1 MNTPAF
7 FTAAVRTVTFLVLV
21 TFTGFWSLPAGHAAT
36 ASPPERM
43 AYQGFLTDTDGV
55 PLGAETPMAYTV
67 VFRMFPV
74 PTGGSEIWSEQQT
87 VTVDKGYFSILLGEG
102 TEVTAGKHGPLSTI
116 FSSNNASDRHVEMT
130 VIGLGSPP
138 SNVTILPRL
147 QLMTSPYSFLAN
159 STLKVVDDVGADLL
173 TANPSGGVNITG
185 SITSSETVNA
195 ASITTSGGITSTG
208 AVNATS
214 FSGDGSALSNLD
226 GARIQGSSVTST
238 QIMDGTI
245 LSGDIANGTITSGNI
260 LDNTIEGVDIK
271 NNTIAD
277 GKLASSID
285 TTALPNTIVKRT
297 PQGDVTARRL
307 LATYDVSVESVN
319 PMFSFNTVG
328 GLANRLGVNYA
339 NGLSTGAGTQDVV
352 LSARSGKLHL
362 NYGGGSP
369 ALTVDTSNNVGI
381 GTQSPTQAKLVVSG
395 SVSGSAAGDNGY
407 AGAQNTRLV
416 TYIDAAG
423 LSFRISEYWSQLRQA
438 SINGVLAGAE
448 DWRSKQ
454 PTSIYAA
461 QAIWTGSNLIV
472 SSDERIKN
480 VKGPSDPSE
489 DLETLLGIV
498 ITDYHY
504 KDVIDKGGSLH
515 KKVIAQQVEKVYPQA
530 VSKRTDVVPDIF
542 KPATCKDGWVHLKTD
557 LKKGDRVK
565 LISADAENVHEVL
578 EVRENEFLMDF
589 RPDDGRVFVYG
600 REVSDFRAVDY
611 EAIAMLNVSATQ
623 ELTRRLVKVEQREN
637 TLAALE
643 HKAARVTSLENEV
656 AQLKKLVLQLASARE
671 SVNPSTPTAGS
682 QVASTA
688 APTH

>member
-1 MNTPAF
+1 MNKPAF
-7 FTAAVRTVTFLVLV
+7 FTAAVRTVNFLVLV
-21 TFTGFWSLPAGHAAT
+21 TFTGFWSPPAGLAAT

-43 AYQGFLTDTDGV
+43 AYQGFLTDADGL

-67 VFRMFPV
+67 VFRIFPV
-74 PTGGSEIWSEQQT
+74 PTGGNEIWSEQQT

-116 FSSNNASDRHVEMT
+116 FSSSNASDRHVEMT

-159 STLKVVDDVGADLL
+159 STLKVVDNVGADLL
-173 TANPSGGVNITG
+173 TATPSGGGVNIYG
-185 SITSSETVNA
+185 SITSVEAVNA
-195 ASITTSGGITSTG
+195 ASITTSGDITSTG
-208 AVNATS
+208 NVNATS

-226 GARIQGSSVTST
+226 GAKIRGSSVTSA
-238 QIMDGTI
+238 QITDGTI
-245 LSGDIANGTITSGNI
+245 RSGDIANGTITSGNI

-271 NNTIAD
+271 KSTIAD
-277 GKLASSID
+277 DKLASSID
-285 TTALPNTIVKRT
+285 TTALPNTIVKRDS
-297 PQGDVTARRL
+297 QGDVTARRL
-307 LATYDVSVESVN
+307 LADSDVL
-319 PMFSFNTVG
+319 
-328 GLANRLGVNYA
+328 LAGK
-339 NGLSTGAGTQDVV
+339 VV
-352 LSARSGKLHL
+352 LSATSTNVHL
-362 NYGGGSP
+362 KYGGGSP

-381 GTQSPTQAKLVVSG
+381 GTQLPTQAKLVVSG
-395 SVSGSAAGDNGY
+395 SVDGSAAGDRGY
-407 AGAQNTRLV
+407 EGPQNTRLV
-416 TYIDAAG
+416 TYIDADGYSTYVTA
-423 LSFRISEYWSQLRQA
+423 LSSKLRFA
-438 SINGVLAGAE
+438 SIEGAPGTTGAE
-448 DWRSKQ
+448 DWRGKQ
-454 PTSIYAA
+454 PTSIYAT
-461 QAIWTGSNLIV
+461 QAIWTGSQLIV

-565 LISADAENVHEVL
+565 LISAAAENIHEVL

-643 HKAARVTSLENEV
+643 QKAARVTSLENEV
-656 AQLKKLVLQLASARE
+656 AQLKKLVLRLASARE